1 MYMYYVQYR
10 KYSNKREEQA
20 VKIMH
25 SFIFWA
31 FALSQGSFQ
40 MKKKKNKNNFYMENT
55 SKKIKEWK
63 VLLKDN
69 SPHLQL

>member
-1 MYMYYVQYR
+1 MYMYNVQYR
-10 KYSNKREEQA
+10 KYSNKREEQS

-40 MKKKKNKNNFYMENT
+40 MKKKNKQKQLLHGKYKQKNKGME
-55 SKKIKEWK
+55 SAAKR
-63 VLLKDN
+63 
-69 SPHLQL
+69 

>member
-10 KYSNKREEQA
+10 KYSNKREEQS

-40 MKKKKNKNNFYMENT
+40 MKKKKKQKQLLHGKY
-55 SKKIKEWK
+55 KQKIKEWK

-69 SPHLQL
+69 SLHLQL